1 MALKVSVFQKPSL
14 DDESWYKVAKIAANT
29 LMAVRNISVTYKRTD
44 GSTIPGFIPESGLF
58 SKTDY
63 GTSPGWEYALGL
75 QSDDYLQKA
84 VDKGWLIVSDS
95 ITTPAYFTNATD
107 LRLKAS
113 IEPFSSLKIDLNS
126 VRTWNFNTEVQYMF
140 EGMPETRSGNFTMS
154 TIAISTAFESS
165 KASNSYFS
173 KNFERFL
180 NNRSIIAARLDKKMS
195 VKNYP
200 STGFMEDSPLAG
212 LPFDKT
218 NGGFDLNSAD
228 VLIPAF
234 LAAYTGKDATKSN
247 LDIFPGLISMLPN
260 WSVSYDGLSK
270 LYFVKKYFRN
280 VTLNHAYTCTYNVS
294 SFSSFNTFINAG
306 DGLGFVRDVL
316 TGNPIPSS
324 MYDVSS
330 VTLTEAFNPLIRFQ
344 GTMKNGLT
352 LRSEIRKTRA
362 LNLSVSGGQ
371 IVEADQD
378 QFTVGTSYK
387 LSDFH
392 PWGFLSRSKAKNDM
406 NLTGNLTYKNQHS
419 LLRKIEGNYSQ
430 ASSGNRT
437 FVVELLGDY
446 VISKSM
452 NMTIFYDLESSVP
465 LVSSYPVTSS
475 DFGFSIRFSLTR

>member
-1 MALKVSVFQKPSL
+1 
-14 DDESWYKVAKIAANT
+14 
-29 LMAVRNISVTYKRTD
+29 
-44 GSTIPGFIPESGLF
+44 
-58 SKTDY
+58 
-63 GTSPGWEYALGL
+63 
-75 QSDDYLQKA
+75 
-84 VDKGWLIVSDS
+84 
-95 ITTPAYFTNATD
+95 
-107 LRLKAS
+107 
-113 IEPFSSLKIDLNS
+113 
-126 VRTWNFNTEVQYMF
+126 
-140 EGMPETRSGNFTMS
+140 
-154 TIAISTAFESS
+154 
-165 KASNSYFS
+165 
-173 KNFERFL
+173 
-180 NNRSIIAARLDKKMS
+180 
-195 VKNYP
+195 
-200 STGFMEDSPLAG
+200 
-212 LPFDKT
+212 
-218 NGGFDLNSAD
+218 
-228 VLIPAF
+228 
-234 LAAYTGKDATKSN
+234 
-247 LDIFPGLISMLPN
+247 
-260 WSVSYDGLSK
+260 
-270 LYFVKKYFRN
+270 
-280 VTLNHAYTCTYNVS
+280 LNHAYTCTYNVS

-352 LRSEIRKTRA
+352 LKSEIRKTRA

-378 QFTVGTSYK
+378 QFTFGTSYK

-452 NMTIFYDLESSVP
+452 SMTIFYDLESSVP